1 MAEFNILDYSNSRL
15 ITIQTGMARRQNGT
29 FKVIHSI
36 DLEQYRELVDDLE
49 SILVTNVTYG
59 HPLRPFLAQQT
70 FDIRRLLKRL
80 SPNKIRRSIDVIGTA
95 WKWIA
100 GTPDSHDFEIL
111 TQKMGNLL
119 ENNNRQMI
127 INELTF
133 NKIQE
138 ISNITNEILSV
149 RKEDWNSDLTVRLEH
164 KLILIEKELQNIEY
178 AIQWAKANIV
188 NSFILSK
195 TEIEILN
202 NVLTNYNI
210 PLFNVDELL
219 TFGNVKIVTDSKE
232 ILYILSIPI
241 TQKDICKTYL
251 AKPVKLGNLIDK
263 IEFDK
268 ILSCNNE
275 LFAIKSNCKKYND
288 LTICNNKNIFELRED
303 YCITNLF
310 KNRIGNCTQVNNEH
324 IPTVEEIGS
333 DLILVNQYTGIIKV
347 NNEVINING
356 TYLIKYYN
364 TTVLIDEREFFSI
377 EVSGSKP
384 LPASLQPKAFNTKTK
399 EVLSLERIQKI
410 NMGNIQRLEALENK
424 NNVLTAAST
433 LILVGALCTIILIS
447 VKRWTNKKNQKTEI
461 EKNSW
466 ESTKKTLET
475 EVKENSS
482 KQAEEA
488 VEIGRKSEKKT
499 SSIYDHHTF

>member
-1 MAEFNILDYSNSRL
+1 
-15 ITIQTGMARRQNGT
+15 MARRQNGT

-36 DLEQYRELVDDLE
+36 DLEQYRELIDDLE

-59 HPLRPFLAQQT
+59 HPLRPFLTQQT
-70 FDIRRLLKRL
+70 LDIRGLLKRL
-80 SPNKIRRSIDVIGTA
+80 SPNRIRRSIDVIGTA

-111 TQKMGNLL
+111 AQKMGNLL

-127 INELTF
+127 INELTL

-138 ISNITNEILSV
+138 ISNITNEILRV

-178 AIQWAKANIV
+178 AIQWAKVNIV

-202 NVLTNYNI
+202 NVLENYNI
-210 PLFNVDELL
+210 QIFNVDELL
-219 TFGNVKIVTDSKE
+219 TFGNVKIVTNSKE

-268 ILSCNNE
+268 ILNCNNE
-275 LFAIKSNCKKYND
+275 LFAIKSNCKNYND
-288 LTICNNKNIFELRED
+288 LTICNKDNILELRED

-324 IPTVEEIGS
+324 IPTIEEIGS
-333 DLILVNQYTGIIKV
+333 DLILVNQYDGTITA
-347 NNEVINING
+347 NNEVIKING

-364 TTVLIDEREFFSI
+364 TTVLIDDREFFSREI
-377 EVSGSKP
+377 SGSKP
-384 LPASLQPKAFNTKTK
+384 LPASLQPKAFNAKTE
-399 EVLSLERIQKI
+399 EVLSLERIRKI
-410 NMGNIQRLEALENK
+410 NVGNIQRLEALEKK
-424 NNVLTAAST
+424 NNVLTTSGTLVFVAA
-433 LILVGALCTIILIS
+433 ICTIIWIS
-447 VKRWTNKKNQKTEI
+447 VKTKINKRNQTTDT
-461 EKNSW
+461 EKNSL
-466 ESTKKTLET
+466 ESTKKSIET
-475 EVKENSS
+475 TATATPLKPI
-482 KQAEEA
+482 EETI
-488 VEIGRKSEKKT
+488 EIEKKNERKT